1 MWPPCG
7 RTSSETRLKLGYSI
21 DFADIGGFADILL
34 VLGLVGKFGAA
45 CLPPVGDVGAVVA
58 GDLVAAEV
66 VVADVEVV
74 RYLPFD
80 DLPIASGLI

>member
-1 MWPPCG
+1 M
-7 RTSSETRLKLGYSI
+7 
-21 DFADIGGFADILL
+21 L
-34 VLGLVGKFGAA
+34 VLGLVGKFGAG
-45 CLPPVGDVGAVVA
+45 CLPLVGDVGAVAA
-58 GDLVAAEV
+58 GDFVVAVV